1 LPFNLARLD
10 LEGTL
15 KVNNSLL
22 KLVLFGV
29 MHAQAGNNIDLGR
42 VISVRLLVVVHSLE
56 LILLLLI

>member
-22 KLVLFGV
+22 KLVLLGV